1 MLTFSKQALLPIQ
14 QGHFTRTRGPA
25 QVAPFEVAACRS
37 TNLIGSSLYVF
48 SGTVPETLAVASR
61 KIVLSA
67 FIDTNQKTGTK
78 LWAGLPI

>member
-48 SGTVPETLAVASR
+48 SGTVPETLATASTYLAQCSFLDPDQHE
-61 KIVLSA
+61 K
-67 FIDTNQKTGTK
+67 
-78 LWAGLPI
+78 